1 MTEEQMRQRQAA
13 EAASAVALSA
23 AIPDRYAGEYRHVAA
38 GTTATIRRDGDKLLV
53 NVQDSG
59 RPEISFVARAETRFV
74 SGPFTLEF
82 QLDGQGKVTGATW
95 ETAAPPGMA
104 PQRIPLERR

>member
-1 MTEEQMRQRQAA
+1 MPSQPVQQQVPQ
-13 EAASAVALSA
+13 SVALPA
-23 AIPDRYAGEYRHVAA
+23 AILDRYAGEYEHVAP
-38 GTTATIRRDGDKLLV
+38 GTRVTIRRDGDTLLFDV
-53 NVQDSG
+53 RDSG
-59 RPEISFVARAETRFV
+59 RRPLPFVARSETRFV
-74 SGPFTLEF
+74 SEIFVLEF